1 MASLSVIVPTFNEA
15 ANVRPLLERIA
26 RALAG
31 IDYDLTFVDDS
42 TDGTAE
48 VLAALAQEAPRLR
61 VVHRQDRRGLASAV
75 TEGIALARGDV
86 VCVLDADLQHPPEI
100 VPALL
105 EALERTG
112 ADLAIASRYVPG
124 GSNVTLS
131 PSRRLVSHGAIAL
144 ARLLLARA
152 RPVADPVSGFFAF
165 RRRIVQGVSLRPIGY
180 KILLEVLV
188 RGNVTSVV
196 EVPYRFDTRE
206 AGESK
211 LTLAQNWLYLKHVL
225 ALAAVRPA
233 DADALRLGVIALTAF
248 LVNAAALGLL
258 ASTAAAGRA
267 PAAAAAV
274 GVAVLWS
281 LGLGRT
287 LPRGGKARGEG
298 WDGRH
303 LGVWRLI
310 GVAVAIQ
317 LAALVLL
324 RTLGAPAIAAGW
336 VAATLGWG
344 GGLWAAIRWV
354 RRSDLAPIRRI
365 VFAPG

>member
-1 MASLSVIVPTFNEA
+1 MASLSVIVPTYNEA
-15 ANVRPLLERIA
+15 ANVGPLIARIA
-26 RALAG
+26 RALAVV
-31 IDYDLTFVDDS
+31 DYDLIFVDDS
-42 TDGTAE
+42 TDDTAG
-48 VLAALAQEAPRLR
+48 VLADLARGVPRLR

-100 VPALL
+100 LPALM

-112 ADLAIASRYVPG
+112 ADVAIASRHVPG
-124 GSNVTLS
+124 GSNTTLS
-131 PSRRLVSHGAIAL
+131 LSRRLVSRGAIAL

-152 RPVADPVSGFFAF
+152 RRVADPVSGFFAF
-165 RRRIVQGVSLRPIGY
+165 RRRIVEGVPLRPIGY

-225 ALAAVRPA
+225 ALTAVHPA
-233 DADALRLGVIALTAF
+233 DAEPIRLSVIALTAL
-248 LVNAAALGLL
+248 LVNTAVLWLLRSGAASAV
-258 ASTAAAGRA
+258 A
-267 PAAAAAV
+267 PAAAAPAAAILS
-274 GVAVLWS
+274 GLA
-281 LGLGRT
+281 LGYT
-287 LPRGGKARGEG
+287 LPHPRGQGKV
-298 WDGRH
+298 DG
-303 LGVWRLI
+303 LWRLI
-310 GVAVAIQ
+310 GAAVVIQ
-317 LAALVLL
+317 LAAFSLL
-324 RTLGAPAIAAGW
+324 GRLGAPAMPAHLLAG
-336 VAATLGWG
+336 VLGWG

-354 RRSDLAPIRRI
+354 RRALLLPMKRI